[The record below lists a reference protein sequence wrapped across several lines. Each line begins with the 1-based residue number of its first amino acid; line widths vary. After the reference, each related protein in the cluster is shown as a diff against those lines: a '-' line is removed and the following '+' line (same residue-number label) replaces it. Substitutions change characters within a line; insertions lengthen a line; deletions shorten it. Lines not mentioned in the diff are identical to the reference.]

1 VWGKERYI
9 EGLGGKT
16 WGGGEDNFGDLV
28 VGGKIIW
35 KLFLRSGMGAG
46 TGLIW
51 LRIGR
56 GGWLL

>member
-9 EGLGGKT
+9 QGLGGKT
-16 WGGGEDNFGDLV
+16 WGKKDKFNDLV

-56 GGWLL
+56 GGGLL